1 MGKFID
7 MTGWVMKE
15 HGVPDSRLTVIRRAA
30 NRDKHVFWLCKCEC
44 GNELEIRGD
53 QIRGGI
59 AKSCGCY
66 QKDVAAQYMA
76 ITGKLNKN
84 KGKPISN
91 YIGQKINMLTLIEPV
106 YDDQGRFKW
115 KCRCECGNYTYVTTS
130 HLNDGHTKSCGC
142 IHSFTEKQLSQ
153 LFNELHLNYSREY
166 IFDDLLSDNYYN
178 LRFDFAIFNDNK
190 LSHLIEYDGE
200 QHFYYQENGSW
211 NTKENY
217 EKGQIRDTIKNNYC
231 IEHNIPLIRIPYTH
245 FNHIILEDLQLET
258 SQFIFK
264 GDD

>member
-1 MGKFID
+1 MKQIIVVQILIQHSFYEVINMGGKHIKWTQDKIDFIVNQYTNQLMNTKELAKYFGCSDDTIGRRLRENNIIPHKFYED
-7 MTGWVMKE
+7 LTGQTFGE
-15 HGVPDSRLTVIRRAA
+15 LTVIRKSEKSGR
-30 NRDKHVFWLCKCEC
+30 KLFWDCIC
-44 GNELEIRGD
+44 
-53 QIRGGI
+53 
-59 AKSCGCY
+59 SCG
-66 QKDVAAQYMA
+66 KELTVVGD
-76 ITGKLNKN
+76 KLRSGGQISCGHQRS
-84 KGKPISN
+84 KGE
-91 YIGQKINMLTLIEPV
+91 QKIYEILTNNNITFSLH
-106 YDDQGRFKW
+106 YSF
-115 KCRCECGNYTYVTTS
+115 
-130 HLNDGHTKSCGC
+130 NDLRSKY
-142 IHSFTEKQLSQ
+142 K
-153 LFNELHLNYSREY
+153 NVPYS
-166 IFDDLLSDNYYN
+166 
-178 LRFDFAIFNDNK
+178 FDFAIFNDNK